1 MTNSAKSRVIYK
13 GFTQGVSLEDLRE
26 EARNFAE
33 ERDWNQFHTP
43 RNVLLALVGE
53 VGELAEIFQWK
64 GEVSPGVPE
73 FSEKE
78 RVHLGEELSDVLI
91 YLVRLADRCQID
103 LASAARRKMEQNA
116 LKYPADKAKGRSD
129 KYTAYEEKAAS
140 KESKSGTGK
149 VKSET
154 EGLTK
159 GNQVSNKN
167 STSWMS
173 SGSFLVIFAAIA
185 VYVVIYLA
193 VGH

>member
-13 GFTQGVSLEDLRE
+13 GIYAGRIPRRLEGRGQKTLLR
-26 EARNFAE
+26 
-33 ERDWNQFHTP
+33 
-43 RNVLLALVGE
+43 
-53 VGELAEIFQWK
+53 
-64 GEVSPGVPE
+64 
-73 FSEKE
+73 SEKE

-173 SGSFLVIFAAIA
+173 SGSFLIIFAAIA